1 MDSRS
6 ISTNLLAFENHIS
19 QDNYCILALQSL
31 SVEKRN
37 LPRMNYYYY
46 PPLYNNNKKTN
57 KVQTTIYIHSDL
69 GYTIPI
75 LIPVTNV
82 MQEVCATTAMVKL
95 TNRQHSMLSLCTFK
109 WTKRWQQ
116 TLAKRHCTVKQ
127 DYKFIYIYVIDSKIS
142 TPMHIFGEMDVHQ

>member
-19 QDNYCILALQSL
+19 QDNYCTLALQSL

-37 LPRMNYYYY
+37 LPRMNYYY

-82 MQEVCATTAMVKL
+82 MQEVYATTAMVKINEQTTL
-95 TNRQHSMLSLCTFK
+95 SVISVYFQMDQKVTTNTG
-109 WTKRWQQ
+109 WTKR
-116 TLAKRHCTVKQ
+116 
-127 DYKFIYIYVIDSKIS
+127 
-142 TPMHIFGEMDVHQ
+142 